1 MGVVKVNSKQVKL
14 GSATLGAGAL
24 IAMGVFGVSS
34 GTSAAQDEPP
44 PGPATSEVVV
54 SETTVVLP
62 GVTAIQ
68 PQRPN

>member
-1 MGVVKVNSKQVKL
+1 MNSKQIKL

-24 IAMGVFGVSS
+24 IAMGAFGVSS
-34 GTSAAQDEPP
+34 GTSAAQDEPDP

-54 SETTVVLP
+54 SETTVVVP
-62 GVTAIQ
+62 DVTAVQ

>member
-24 IAMGVFGVSS
+24 IAMGIFGVSS
-34 GTSAAQDEPP
+34 GTSAAQDEPS

-62 GVTAIQ
+62 DVTAVQ

>member
-1 MGVVKVNSKQVKL
+1 MNSKQVKL
-14 GSATLGAGAL
+14 VAAPLGAGAL

-34 GTSAAQDEPP
+34 GTSAAQDEPAP

-62 GVTAIQ
+62 AVTATQ
-68 PQRPN
+68 PQFLN

>member
-1 MGVVKVNSKQVKL
+1 MQVKL

-34 GTSAAQDEPP
+34 GASAAQDDP
-44 PGPATSEVVV
+44 PGPETSEVVV

-62 GVTAIQ
+62 HVTAIQ